1 MSNLSDFVGGGGTKP
16 LVTSYTTGTGTHVP
30 SVDNALCYVE
40 LQGSGGGGSNSVVAA
55 GGGGAKIGF
64 WVRVPIAGLAYTV
77 PAGGAVNTDGGK
89 ASFGTMSAQGGK
101 VGNNI
106 SDRISG
112 AGGLVGAIAGASN
125 GTNATLAAAGIPDAY
140 PGGAGGNGTNAGNLV
155 GFPANCNAVASPA
168 LGFGDYANN
177 NGQGAASGGDSF
189 FGKGNPSNTAPV
201 ATAYGAGGGY
211 FRAGSSGLVRIF
223 DYGART

>member
-1 MSNLSDFVGGGGTKP
+1 MSMNELFGVGGTKP

-40 LQGSGGGGSNSVVAA
+40 LQGSGAGGSNTVVAA
-55 GGGGAKIGF
+55 GGAGAKIGF

-77 PAGGAVNTDGGK
+77 PAGGAVNTDGSK
-89 ASFGTMSAQGGK
+89 ATFGTMSAQGGK
-101 VGNNI
+101 AG
-106 SDRISG
+106 SSTTDRLSG
-112 AGGLVGAIAGASN
+112 TGGLVGAIAGASN
-125 GTNATLAAAGIPDAY
+125 GSNATLAAAGIPDAY
-140 PGGAGGNGTNAGNLV
+140 PGGAGGNGTNSGNLV

-177 NGQGAASGGDSF
+177 NGRGAGSGGDSF
-189 FGKGNPSNTAPV
+189 FGKGNPSNVPPV

-211 FRAGSSGLVRIF
+211 FQAGSPGLVRIY

>member
-1 MSNLSDFVGGGGTKP
+1 MAGAFDYGTSAPGAKP
-16 LVTSYTTGTGTHVP
+16 KRIRDYTTGTGTYIP
-30 SVDNALCYVE
+30 TANNARCYVE

-64 WVRVPIAGLAYTV
+64 WCLVPITGLAYTV

-101 VGNNI
+101 VG
-106 SDRISG
+106 SSTTDRLSG

-125 GTNATLAAAGIPDAY
+125 GSNATLAVAGIPDAY
-140 PGGAGGNGTNAGNLV
+140 PGGAGGNATNAGNLV

-177 NGQGAASGGDSF
+177 NGQSAASGGDSF

-211 FRAGSSGLVRIF
+211 FQAGSPGLVRIY
-223 DYGART
+223 DYGA

>member
-1 MSNLSDFVGGGGTKP
+1 MSLSSNLFGGGIKP
-16 LVTSYTTGTGTHVP
+16 VVTSYTSGTGTHVP
-30 SVDNALCYVE
+30 TVDNALCYVD

-89 ASFGTMSAQGGK
+89 ATFGTMSAQGGK
-101 VGNNI
+101 AGTSVSSI
-106 SDRISG
+106 TSG

-125 GTNATLAAAGIPDAY
+125 GSNATLAMAGIPDAY
-140 PGGAGGNGTNAGNLV
+140 PGGAGGDDVNAGNLV
-155 GFPANCNAVASPA
+155 GFPANNNAVASPA
-168 LGFGDYANN
+168 LGFGDYVANN
-177 NGQGAASGGDSF
+177 GRGAGSGGDSF
-189 FGKGNPSNTAPV
+189 FGKGNPSNVAPV

-211 FRAGSSGLVRIF
+211 FQAGSPGLVRVY
-223 DYGART
+223 DYGA

>member
-1 MSNLSDFVGGGGTKP
+1 MSQSSALFGGGIKP
-16 LVTSYTTGTGTHVP
+16 LVTSYTSGTGTHVP

-40 LQGSGGGGSNSVVAA
+40 LQGSGAGGSNSAVAA

-64 WVRVPIAGLAYTV
+64 WVRVPIAGLTYTV

-101 VGNNI
+101 AGTTINGI
-106 SDRISG
+106 SSG
-112 AGGLVGAIAGASN
+112 AGGLTGAIAGAAN
-125 GTNATLAAAGIPDAY
+125 GPNTTLAVGGISDAY
-140 PGGAGGNGTNAGNLV
+140 PGGAGGNNANAGNLV

-168 LGFGDYANN
+168 LGFGDYFDN
-177 NGQGAASGGDSF
+177 NGRGTGSGGDSF
-189 FGKGNPSNTAPV
+189 FGKGNISNVAPV

-211 FRAGSSGLVRIF
+211 YRAGSPGLVRVY
-223 DYGART
+223 DYGA